1 MNKHIMSINQII
13 NYSEHLKGRI
23 DFTQH
28 SIDILNQLVQLSKLV
43 SSPLYFTSSFRTPT
57 QNRICG
63 GSPTSSHLKGLAFD
77 IKCTTSLFRFKL
89 INAIHILGISRY
101 GVYKN
106 FIHIDFDRSKSQNVT
121 WYG

>member
-1 MNKHIMSINQII
+1 MSIKQTI
-13 NYSEHLKGRI
+13 NYSEHLKGKI

-43 SSPLYFTSSFRTPT
+43 GSPLYFTSTFRTPL
-57 QNRICG
+57 QNRVCG

-77 IKCTTSLFRFKL
+77 IKCTTSLYRYKL
-89 INAIHILGISRY
+89 IQSIHLLDIKRY

-106 FIHIDFDRSKSQNVT
+106 FIHIDFDSSKTQNVV
-121 WYG
+121 WYE